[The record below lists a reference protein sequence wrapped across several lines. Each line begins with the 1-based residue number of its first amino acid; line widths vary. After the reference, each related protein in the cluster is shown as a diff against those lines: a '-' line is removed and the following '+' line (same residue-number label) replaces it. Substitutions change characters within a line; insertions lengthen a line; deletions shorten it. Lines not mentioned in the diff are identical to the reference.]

1 MSDTLAPIVRL
12 EPRRR
17 RRASDAIV
25 VMAPLADVATQAIAY
40 AKRKHSEHTLRVYA
54 SQWGM
59 FEAWCAARQL
69 EPMPCAPATLRLYLT
84 DRSSTVRPATLA
96 QAISAI
102 AYTHKQSGVAAG
114 ELPHLDQA
122 VRDTLGGIRRTHGT
136 AARRVA
142 PLLAEDLRA
151 VAQTLPNT
159 LAGRRDRALLAVGFS
174 GALRRSELVAL
185 RVSDIA
191 FTAEGLKVRVRRS
204 KTDQEGK
211 GATVGLPASRFAASC
226 PVRTLRAWLDAA
238 GIREGRVFRSLS
250 NGRLGKSLTDRA
262 VASIIKDA
270 AAGAG
275 LDGDYSGHS
284 LRAGLA
290 TSAARSGK
298 HDRDIM
304 TQGRWLSHEM
314 LATYVRDARLF
325 GTHNAADGL

>member
-17 RRASDAIV
+17 RRAADAIV
-25 VMAPLADVATQAIAY
+25 VMAPLADVATQAVAY

-54 SQWGM
+54 SQWRV
-59 FEAWCAARQL
+59 FEEWCAARQL
-69 EPMPCAPATLRLYLT
+69 EPMPCAPPTLRLYLT
-84 DRSSTVRPATLA
+84 DRSNAVRPATLA

-122 VRDTLGGIRRTHGT
+122 VQDTLSGIRRTHGT

-151 VAQTLPNT
+151 VAQTLPDT

-270 AAGAG
+270 TAG
-275 LDGDYSGHS
+275 
-284 LRAGLA
+284 AGLA

-325 GTHNAADGL
+325 GSHNAADGL